1 MSGIRTSAGSSLSVT
16 STKPAT
22 YTEAG
27 FKAIDAQFQK
37 VAEITDLGE
46 FGRQYN
52 LVTHNPLDTRRTGK
66 RKGSYN
72 DGSITVPLARDTG
85 DQGQAVMKAAL
96 LSDES
101 YSYRITLQDGTKFY
115 FSAQCMSFTNTVGGV
130 DSITGHNAQL
140 EIDNDIIEALPTTF
154 ELVYAADANGSLI
167 GVPNQTVVMGGFGT
181 PVAAVAA
188 SGYVFSKWS
197 DNSVANPRTDGPV
210 TASLSV
216 AAQFTPE

>member
-22 YTEAG
+22 YNEAG
-27 FKAIDAQFQK
+27 FKAIDAQFTQ

-85 DQGQAVMKAAL
+85 DQGQSVMKAAL
-96 LSDES
+96 LSDDS

-140 EIDNDIIEALPTTF
+140 EIDNDIIEVLPTTF
-154 ELVYAADANGSLI
+154 ELVYATGGNGSLL
-167 GVPNQTVVMGGFGT
+167 GAVNQSVVLNGFGT

-188 SGYVFSKWS
+188 AGYEFSKWS
-197 DNSVANPRTDGPV
+197 DDSTVNPRTDGPV
-210 TASLSV
+210 TANLSIT
-216 AAQFTPE
+216 AQFIPE

>member
-1 MSGIRTSAGSSLSVT
+1 MSGIRTSAGSSLAVT

-27 FKAIDAQFQK
+27 FKAIDAQFTK

-72 DGSITVPLARDTG
+72 DGSITVPLARDTA

-101 YSYRITLQDGTKFY
+101 YSYRITLQDGAKFY
-115 FSAQCMSFTNTVGGV
+115 FSAQCMSFTNTVGSV

-140 EIDNDIIEALPTTF
+140 EIDNDIIEVMPTTF
-154 ELVYAADANGSLI
+154 ELVYAIDAKGSLI
-167 GVPNQTVVMGGFGT
+167 GTPSQTVVLGGFGT

-188 SGYVFSKWS
+188 SGYVFAKWS
-197 DNSVANPRTDGPV
+197 DNSTVNPRTDGPV

-216 AAQFTPE
+216 TAQFIPE